1 MKIYINKKE
10 DISDRLAEEEVVL
23 AVVEGEVVGKV
34 AEEEVVQKVP
44 AAEAMVGRVVAEMEV
59 VNKAV
64 LQILQA
70 KAHQAQRPLDI
81 QLPTIQLFLFNTTH
95 LSTLNMEYIFYY
107 LMKRLELILKYS

>member
-10 DISDRLAEEEVVL
+10 DISNRLAEEEVVL
-23 AVVEGEVVGKV
+23 VVV
-34 AEEEVVQKVP
+34 EEEVVRKVP

-70 KAHQAQRPLDI
+70 KAHQAQRLLDI